1 MRAKISLRLGHLKN
15 SFFGLIGFII
25 PTIITF
31 AAYKL
36 LVEGLGE
43 TGFGVYLIAT
53 SIGGAMAFMD
63 MGISSANIKFV
74 AEDAHNQKNSNRV
87 ASLVWTSAVFY
98 TVVGLMMMC
107 ISFLLA
113 PWLAELFKLPDMWRS
128 DSTLLFTL
136 AALQVAAL
144 LVSNVFVGVLKALGR
159 FDLGAAVS
167 MITPVLSLGGGALGI
182 HYGIFSLLGL
192 MWLGVVGSL
201 SGLFF
206 GFILSIRVCAKRGI
220 VLMSVGP
227 TIVAFKRMFQFSA
240 VLTFHTFAAIFFNQ
254 IQRLLIGW
262 SLGPVAVG
270 VFQFPYIAMSKVHAL
285 LNSGSE
291 FLYPESSAN
300 KKMCEIRQLYLRVFF
315 VVVASAFIL
324 LGFIAVLADFI
335 FGLWLGG
342 EISLKVAPL
351 VFPLAVAF
359 FFVAISIPAH
369 HLLNGMGKP
378 IWNVYYSL
386 CNVVV
391 YVVALF
397 FLNQKDLLLT
407 DFAIAFMI
415 SNVLTGM
422 IFQMVVE
429 FVFWPRWLKSE

>member
-1 MRAKISLRLGHLKN
+1 MRAKISVRLGHLKN
-15 SFFGLIGFII
+15 SVFGLLGFLI
-25 PTIITF
+25 PTVITF

-36 LVEGLGE
+36 LVAGLGE

-74 AEDAHNQKNSNRV
+74 AEDANNQKDSSRV
-87 ASLVWTSAVFY
+87 ASLVWTSAAFY
-98 TVVGLMMMC
+98 GVVGLVMAVT
-107 ISFLLA
+107 SFLLA
-113 PWLAELFKLPDMWRS
+113 PWLAELFKLPDMWLP

-136 AALQVAAL
+136 AALQVGTL

-159 FDLGAAVS
+159 FDLGSAAS
-167 MITPVLSLGGGALGI
+167 MITPILSLGGGALGV
-182 HYGIFSLLGL
+182 HYGVFSLLGL
-192 MWLGVVGSL
+192 VWLGVLGSVI
-201 SGLFF
+201 GLFF
-206 GFILSIRVCAKRGI
+206 GLYLSVRICGQRGI
-220 VLMSVGP
+220 VLMSGGP
-227 TIVAFKRMFQFSA
+227 TVVAFKRMFQFSA

-285 LNSGSE
+285 LNAGSE

-300 KKMCEIRQLYLRVFF
+300 KSSYEVRKLYLKVFF
-315 VVVASAFIL
+315 VVMVGAFL
-324 LGFIAVLADFI
+324 SLGFITALADLI
-335 FGLWLGG
+335 FGLWLGD

-351 VFPLAVAF
+351 VLPLAVAF
-359 FFVAISIPAH
+359 FFVAMSIPAH
-369 HLLNGMGKP
+369 HLLNGVGKP

-391 YVVALF
+391 YAVSLV
-397 FLNQKDLLLT
+397 FLNHDGLSLT
-407 DFAIAFMI
+407 DFAVAFMV

-422 IFQMVVE
+422 VFQIAVE
-429 FVFWPRWLKSE
+429 FVFWPAWLKSE